1 MFFYFP
7 SSMRNILEMD
17 WDRLRIFRVVAEAGS
32 FTKGGDELNMSQPA
46 VSRQI
51 AALEEELGV
60 ILFHRHA
67 RGLSLTE
74 QGDHL
79 HRAAQDM
86 FSRLEIARTRLI
98 DSAEKPFGDLRV
110 TTTVGLGSAWLTPR
124 LGDFVELY
132 PDINLQLLLN
142 DDELDLSGREA
153 DVALW
158 LREPTQGNLIR
169 KRLFTVHF
177 HIYASVAYLQQFG
190 TPKTVAD
197 LSSHRI
203 ITFAGAPT
211 PIRQLNWLVGVGV
224 EGKTPRKAAIAI
236 NNLQALRL
244 AVRNGV
250 GIAVLPDYMVSR
262 DDLIVPVL
270 EEVDVPDMVSY
281 FVYPE
286 ELRTSKRVMVFRDF
300 LFNKARQWSY

>member
-1 MFFYFP
+1 
-7 SSMRNILEMD
+7 MD

-32 FTKGGDELNMSQPA
+32 FTKGGDELGMSQPA

-51 AALEEELGV
+51 AALEEALGV

-67 RGLSLTE
+67 RGLRLTE

-79 HRAAQDM
+79 YRAAQDM
-86 FSRLEIARTRLI
+86 YSRLETARTRLI

-110 TTTVGLGSAWLTPR
+110 TTTIGLGSAWLTPR
-124 LGDFVELY
+124 LGDFIDLY

-142 DDELDLSGREA
+142 DDELDLSDREA

-158 LREPTQGNLIR
+158 LREPTQGDLIR

-177 HIYASVAYLQQFG
+177 HIYASLGYIQKHGAPATMNEL
-190 TPKTVAD
+190 D
-197 LSSHRI
+197 EHRI
-203 ITFAGAPT
+203 ITYSGAPT
-211 PIRQLNWLVGVGV
+211 PIRQLNWLVNAGL
-224 EGKTPRKAAIAI
+224 EGKNTRRAALGI

-244 AVRNGV
+244 AVKSGA
-250 GIAVLPDYMVSR
+250 GIAVLPDYMVSE
-262 DDLIVPVL
+262 DDLTVPLL
-270 EEVDVPDMVSY
+270 EQVDVPDMISY

-286 ELRTSKRVMVFRDF
+286 ELRNSKRVTVFRDF
-300 LFNKARQWSY
+300 LFNKARQWRF

>member
-1 MFFYFP
+1 
-7 SSMRNILEMD
+7 MD

-32 FTKGGDELNMSQPA
+32 FTKGGDELEMSQPA

-60 ILFHRHA
+60 ILFRRHA
-67 RGLSLTE
+67 RGLALTE
-74 QGDHL
+74 QGDDL

-86 FSRLEIARTRLI
+86 YARLAIARTHLI
-98 DSAEKPFGDLRV
+98 DSTEKPFGDLRV

-158 LREPTQGNLIR
+158 LREPTQGDLIR

-177 HIYASVAYLQQFG
+177 HIYGSVSYLQKFG
-190 TPKTVAD
+190 TPKTISD
-197 LSSHRI
+197 LDHHRI
-203 ITFAGAPT
+203 ISYSGAPT
-211 PIRQLNWLVGVGV
+211 PIRQLNWLMGAGL
-224 EGKTPRKAAIAI
+224 EGKGMRKANIGI

-244 AVRNGV
+244 AVRSGV
-250 GIAVLPDYMVSR
+250 GIAVLPDYMVSH

-270 EEVDVPDMVSY
+270 EKVDVPDMVSY
-281 FVYPE
+281 LVYPE
-286 ELRTSKRVMVFRDF
+286 DLRNSKRVMVFRDF
-300 LFNKARQWSY
+300 LFNKAQQWRF

>member
-1 MFFYFP
+1 
-7 SSMRNILEMD
+7 MD

-32 FTKGGDELNMSQPA
+32 LTKGGDELDMSQPA
-46 VSRQI
+46 VSRQV

-67 RGLSLTE
+67 RGLKLTE

-79 HRAAQDM
+79 YRAAQDM
-86 FSRLEIARTRLI
+86 FSRLETARTRLI
-98 DSAEKPFGDLRV
+98 DSTDKPFGDLRV

-124 LGDFVELY
+124 LVDFVDLY

-142 DDELDLSGREA
+142 DDELDLSNREA

-158 LREPTQGNLIR
+158 LREPTQNDLIR

-177 HIYASVAYLQQFG
+177 HIYGSVAYLQQYG
-190 TPKTVAD
+190 RPKTLDD
-197 LSSHRI
+197 LDEHRI

-211 PIRQLNWLVGVGV
+211 PIRQLNWLVQAEARGK
-224 EGKTPRKAAIAI
+224 EGRRAAISI

-244 AVRNGV
+244 AVSSGA
-250 GIAVLPDYMVSR
+250 GLAVLPDYMVGS

-270 EEVDVPDMVSY
+270 ADAEVPDMVSY

-286 ELRTSKRVMVFRDF
+286 ELRNSKRLTVFRDF
-300 LFNKARQWSY
+300 LFNKARQWRY

>member
-1 MFFYFP
+1 
-7 SSMRNILEMD
+7 MD

-32 FTKGGDELNMSQPA
+32 FTKGGDELDMSQPA

-51 AALEEELGV
+51 AALEEDLGV
-60 ILFHRHA
+60 ILFRRHA

-86 FSRLEIARTRLI
+86 FSRLEMARTLLI
-98 DSAEKPFGDLRV
+98 DSAEKPFGDLKV

-124 LGDFVELY
+124 LGEFVDLY
-132 PDINLQLLLN
+132 PGINLHLLLN
-142 DDELDLSGREA
+142 DNELDLSGREA

-158 LREPTQGNLIR
+158 LREPTQSDLIR

-177 HIYASVAYLQQFG
+177 HIYGSGAYLQQFG
-190 TPKTVAD
+190 TPQSIAD
-197 LSSHRI
+197 LDDHRI
-203 ITFAGAPT
+203 ITYSGAPT
-211 PIRQLNWLVGVGV
+211 PIRQLNWLMGVGL
-224 EGKTPRKAAIAI
+224 EGKNVRKAAVGI

-250 GIAVLPDYMVSR
+250 GLAVLPDYMVNS
-262 DDLIVPVL
+262 DDLIVSVL
-270 EEVDVPDMVSY
+270 DEVDVPDMVSY

-286 ELRTSKRVMVFRDF
+286 ELRSSKRVMVFKDF
-300 LFNKARQWSY
+300 LFTKARQWRF

>member
-1 MFFYFP
+1 
-7 SSMRNILEMD
+7 MD

-32 FTKGGDELNMSQPA
+32 LTKGGEALDMSQPA
-46 VSRQI
+46 VSRQV
-51 AALEEELGV
+51 AALEEQLGV

-67 RGLSLTE
+67 RGLKLTE

-79 HRAAQDM
+79 YHAAQDM
-86 FSRLEIARTRLI
+86 FSRLETARTRLI
-98 DSAEKPFGDLRV
+98 DSTDKPFGDLRV

-124 LGDFVELY
+124 LVDFVDLY

-142 DDELDLSGREA
+142 DNELDLSNREA

-158 LREPTQGNLIR
+158 LREPTQNDLIR

-177 HIYASVAYLQQFG
+177 HIYGSVAYLQQHG
-190 TPKTVAD
+190 RPKTLDD
-197 LSSHRI
+197 LDKHRI

-211 PIRQLNWLVGVGV
+211 PIRQLNWLVQA
-224 EGKTPRKAAIAI
+224 EARGKGGRRAAISI
-236 NNLQALRL
+236 NNLQALCL
-244 AVRNGV
+244 AVGS
-250 GIAVLPDYMVSR
+250 GAGLAVLPDYMVGS

-270 EEVDVPDMVSY
+270 ADADVPDMVSY

-286 ELRTSKRVMVFRDF
+286 ELRNSKRITVFRDF
-300 LFNKARQWSY
+300 LFNKARQWRY

>member
-1 MFFYFP
+1 
-7 SSMRNILEMD
+7 MD

-32 FTKGGDELNMSQPA
+32 LTKGGDELDMSQPA
-46 VSRQI
+46 VSRQV

-67 RGLSLTE
+67 RGLKLTE

-79 HRAAQDM
+79 YRAAQDM
-86 FSRLEIARTRLI
+86 FSRLETARTRLI
-98 DSAEKPFGDLRV
+98 DSTDKPFGDLRV

-124 LGDFVELY
+124 LVDFVDLY

-142 DDELDLSGREA
+142 DDELDLSNREA

-158 LREPTQGNLIR
+158 LREPTQNDLIR

-177 HIYASVAYLQQFG
+177 HIYGSVAYLQQYG
-190 TPKTVAD
+190 RPKTLDD
-197 LSSHRI
+197 LDEHRI

-211 PIRQLNWLVGVGV
+211 PIRQLNWLVQAEARGK
-224 EGKTPRKAAIAI
+224 EGRRAAISI

-244 AVRNGV
+244 AVGS
-250 GIAVLPDYMVSR
+250 GAGLAVLPDYMVGT

-270 EEVDVPDMVSY
+270 TDAKVPDMVSY

-286 ELRTSKRVMVFRDF
+286 ELRNSKRLTVFRDF
-300 LFNKARQWSY
+300 LFNKARQWRY

>member
-1 MFFYFP
+1 
-7 SSMRNILEMD
+7 MD

-32 FTKGGDELNMSQPA
+32 LTKGGDELDMSQPA
-46 VSRQI
+46 VSRQV

-67 RGLSLTE
+67 RGLKLTE

-79 HRAAQDM
+79 YRAAQDM
-86 FSRLEIARTRLI
+86 FSRLETARTRLI
-98 DSAEKPFGDLRV
+98 DSTDKPFGDLRV

-124 LGDFVELY
+124 LVDFVDLY

-142 DDELDLSGREA
+142 DNELDLSNREA

-158 LREPTQGNLIR
+158 LREPTQNDLIR

-177 HIYASVAYLQQFG
+177 HIYGSVAYLQQYG
-190 TPKTVAD
+190 RPKTLDD
-197 LSSHRI
+197 LDEHRI

-211 PIRQLNWLVGVGV
+211 PIRQLNWLVQAEARGK
-224 EGKTPRKAAIAI
+224 EGRRAAISI

-244 AVRNGV
+244 AVGS
-250 GIAVLPDYMVSR
+250 GAGLAVLPDYMVGT

-270 EEVDVPDMVSY
+270 ADAEVPDMVSY

-286 ELRTSKRVMVFRDF
+286 ELRNSKRLTVFRDF
-300 LFNKARQWSY
+300 LFNKARQWRY

>member
-1 MFFYFP
+1 
-7 SSMRNILEMD
+7 MD

-32 FTKGGDELNMSQPA
+32 LTRGGEELNMSQPA

-79 HRAAQDM
+79 YRAAQDM
-86 FSRLEIARTRLI
+86 FSRLETARTRLI
-98 DSAEKPFGDLRV
+98 DSTEKPFGDLRV

-124 LGDFVELY
+124 LGDFIELY

-158 LREPTQGNLIR
+158 LREPTQGDLIR

-177 HIYASVAYLQQFG
+177 HVYGSVAYLQKFG
-190 TPKTVAD
+190 TPQKVD
-197 LSSHRI
+197 ELDKHRI
-203 ITFAGAPT
+203 ITFSGAPT
-211 PIRQLNWLVGVGV
+211 PIRQLNWLMNVGL
-224 EGKTPRKAAIAI
+224 EGKNVRRAILGI

-244 AVRNGV
+244 AVRSGA
-250 GIAVLPDYMVSR
+250 GIAVLPDYMVNS
-262 DDLIVPVL
+262 DDMLVPL
-270 EEVDVPDMVSY
+270 LKEVEVPDMVSY

-286 ELRTSKRVMVFRDF
+286 ELRNSKRVMVFRDF
-300 LFNKARQWSY
+300 LFNKARQWRF

>member
-1 MFFYFP
+1 
-7 SSMRNILEMD
+7 MD

-32 FTKGGDELNMSQPA
+32 LTKGGDELDMSQPA
-46 VSRQI
+46 VSRQV

-67 RGLSLTE
+67 RGLQLTE

-79 HRAAQDM
+79 YRAAQDM
-86 FSRLEIARTRLI
+86 FSRLETARTRLI
-98 DSAEKPFGDLRV
+98 DSTDKPFGDLRV

-124 LGDFVELY
+124 LVDFVDLY

-142 DDELDLSGREA
+142 DNELDLSNREA

-158 LREPTQGNLIR
+158 LREPTQNDLIR

-177 HIYASVAYLQQFG
+177 HIYGSVAYLQQYG
-190 TPKTVAD
+190 RPKTLDD
-197 LSSHRI
+197 LDEHRI

-211 PIRQLNWLVGVGV
+211 PIRQLNWLVQAEARGK
-224 EGKTPRKAAIAI
+224 EGRRAAISI

-244 AVRNGV
+244 AVGS
-250 GIAVLPDYMVSR
+250 GAGLAVLPDYMVGT

-270 EEVDVPDMVSY
+270 ADAEVPDMVSY

-286 ELRTSKRVMVFRDF
+286 ELRNSKRLTVFRDF
-300 LFNKARQWSY
+300 LFNKARQWRY

>member
-1 MFFYFP
+1 
-7 SSMRNILEMD
+7 MD

-32 FTKGGDELNMSQPA
+32 LTKGGDELDMSQPA
-46 VSRQI
+46 VSRQV

-67 RGLSLTE
+67 RGLKLTE

-79 HRAAQDM
+79 YRAAQDM
-86 FSRLEIARTRLI
+86 FSRLETARTRLI
-98 DSAEKPFGDLRV
+98 DSTDKPFGDLRV

-124 LGDFVELY
+124 LVDFVDLY

-142 DDELDLSGREA
+142 DDELDLSNREA

-158 LREPTQGNLIR
+158 LREPTQNDLIR

-177 HIYASVAYLQQFG
+177 HIYGSVAYLQQYG
-190 TPKTVAD
+190 RPKTLDD
-197 LSSHRI
+197 LDKHRI

-211 PIRQLNWLVGVGV
+211 PIRQLNWLVQAEARGK
-224 EGKTPRKAAIAI
+224 EGRRAAISI

-244 AVRNGV
+244 AVGS
-250 GIAVLPDYMVSR
+250 GAGLAVLPDYMVGT

-270 EEVDVPDMVSY
+270 TDAKVPDMVSY

-286 ELRTSKRVMVFRDF
+286 ELRNSKRLTVFRDF
-300 LFNKARQWSY
+300 LFNKARQWRY

>member
-1 MFFYFP
+1 
-7 SSMRNILEMD
+7 MD
-17 WDRLRIFRVVAEAGS
+17 WDRLRIFRVVADAGS

-67 RGLSLTE
+67 RGLRLTE

-79 HRAAQDM
+79 ARAAQDM
-86 FSRLEIARTRLI
+86 FARLEMARTRLI

-124 LGDFVELY
+124 LGEFVELY

-142 DDELDLSGREA
+142 DDELDLSDREA

-158 LREPTQGNLIR
+158 LREPTQGDLIR

-177 HIYASVAYLQQFG
+177 HVYASVAYLQQFG
-190 TPKTVAD
+190 TPKTIDD
-197 LSSHRI
+197 LDAHRI

-211 PIRQLNWLVGVGV
+211 PIKQLNWLMSVGLD
-224 EGKTPRKAAIAI
+224 GKKSRKAALAI

-244 AVRNGV
+244 AVRSGV
-250 GIAVLPDYMVSR
+250 GIAVLPDYMVDH
-262 DDLIVPVL
+262 DDLFVPL
-270 EEVDVPDMVSY
+270 LKQVDVPDMVSY

-286 ELRTSKRVMVFRDF
+286 ELRNSKRVTVFRDF
-300 LFNKARQWSY
+300 LFNKARQWRF